1 MGKTLK
7 VFSIILVI
15 IALALISTGSYMIY
29 KNNNQ
34 ENVKPT
40 PTPTATP
47 SSDNLDINDPLV
59 QQLYNSLTIDYEHG
73 CYMKPSDLNNNNSIR
88 LRMAYSNLPDGTE
101 KDTTCKEYD
110 TKIKTNLSEYDYEYF
125 CGPFAGDSSILGLSE
140 EELKNEKTSYIEES
154 ALKEAY
160 TKLFGSN
167 YEYIPEDF
175 VCVSGINIYHYIQEK
190 QKYVLYALGSGDV
203 CFYNKQEI
211 TKAYKENNK
220 LYIETNYTEKTETKK
235 VTYEF
240 ELENGNYVF
249 VKVIESEK

>member
-1 MGKTLK
+1 
-7 VFSIILVI
+7 
-15 IALALISTGSYMIY
+15 MIY

-154 ALKEAY
+154 ALNQHRLWRILWLREPRGNHPSFRRRIRDR
-160 TKLFGSN
+160 LFSLW
-167 YEYIPEDF
+167 
-175 VCVSGINIYHYIQEK
+175 
-190 QKYVLYALGSGDV
+190 LYLW
-203 CFYNKQEI
+203 
-211 TKAYKENNK
+211 
-220 LYIETNYTEKTETKK
+220 L
-235 VTYEF
+235 
-240 ELENGNYVF
+240 
-249 VKVIESEK
+249 